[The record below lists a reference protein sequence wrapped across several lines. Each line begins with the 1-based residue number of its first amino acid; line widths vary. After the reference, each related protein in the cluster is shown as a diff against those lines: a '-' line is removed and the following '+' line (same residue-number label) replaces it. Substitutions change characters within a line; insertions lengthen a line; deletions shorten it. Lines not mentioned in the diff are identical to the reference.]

1 TWGFPG
7 LMLSLLCLC
16 RSGMMTCCQVVAP
29 LLLSFLPSAA
39 AGDLVPAL
47 VSQLTFQLAKGWF
60 LSQPV
65 PELTTPCNNAC
76 AEQEATLIPQDFQK
90 YLGYETVYPNGTCIL
105 TTVEVSPGASGM
117 ERRQQRWFSIS
128 GNHLLMNYPFSATVK
143 VSMGCTGVLVSK
155 RHILT
160 AAHCIHDSKDYVK
173 GAKKIKV
180 GFLTQVQ
187 GAGNGRGR
195 LVMRWAHWCSH
206 IRLMAAPAAEEMP
219 WKKVLFPGFDSN
231 RPAEL
236 VYCFCGVKDEI
247 VHIIYQHCDARPGA
261 SSSGMYGKRKVVR
274 VFSGHQWLEVAGEHH
289 NGNDAV
295 CLTALK
301 FAQICYWIKGDSKSC
316 HTE

>member
-1 TWGFPG
+1 
-7 LMLSLLCLC
+7 M
-16 RSGMMTCCQVVAP
+16 
-29 LLLSFLPSAA
+29 
-39 AGDLVPAL
+39 
-47 VSQLTFQLAKGWF
+47 FQIAKGRF

-76 AEQEATLIPQDFQK
+76 AKQEATLVPQDFQE
-90 YLGYETVYPNGTCIL
+90 YLGYETVYPNGTRIL
-105 TTVEVSPGASGM
+105 TTVE
-117 ERRQQRWFSIS
+117 
-128 GNHLLMNYPFSATVK
+128 

-160 AAHCIHDSKDYVK
+160 AAHCIHDSKDYRK

-187 GAGNGRGR
+187 GADNGRGR

-219 WKKVLFPGFDSN
+219 WKKILFPGFDSD

-261 SSSGMYGKRKVVR
+261 SSSGVYGKVWDPV
-274 VFSGHQWLEVAGEHH
+274 
-289 NGNDAV
+289 
-295 CLTALK
+295 
-301 FAQICYWIKGDSKSC
+301 
-316 HTE
+316 